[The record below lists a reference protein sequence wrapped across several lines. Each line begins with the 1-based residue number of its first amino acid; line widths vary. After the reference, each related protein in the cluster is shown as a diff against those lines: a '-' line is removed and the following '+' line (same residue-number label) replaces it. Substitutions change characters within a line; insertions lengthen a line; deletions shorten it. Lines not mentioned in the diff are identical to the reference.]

1 MTGQHRDSH
10 VRPSLRHRRIQR
22 HGSLQGFLPTRSL
35 QHLPHVGERSRDC
48 PVSPLQPSGRRR
60 GGGHFCPSSG
70 HLAAG
75 TGPPCSQA
83 SSPACFALRNP
94 SNPQPHSFYLRSGPP
109 CFGQNHLRFCLLH
122 FVWCKRQGAD
132 GILLTDGEET
142 RKPPVSSLLPLCKNG
157 VPAERTRR
165 LAGSEIPT
173 EKNATPALQG
183 RVGGPT
189 QIT

>member
-1 MTGQHRDSH
+1 MTLTFAPRSDTEEFRDTGLCRASCPLG
-10 VRPSLRHRRIQR
+10 VCSVCLMWERGPGTAQ
-22 HGSLQGFLPTRSL
+22 FLL
-35 QHLPHVGERSRDC
+35 C
-48 PVSPLQPSGRRR
+48 SPR
-60 GGGHFCPSSG
+60 GGGGGWGGEFRPSSG

-183 RVGGPT
+183 RVGSPT

>member
-1 MTGQHRDSH
+1 MTLTFAPRSDTEEFRDTGLCRASCPLG
-10 VRPSLRHRRIQR
+10 VCSICLMWERGPGTAQ
-22 HGSLQGFLPTRSL
+22 FLL
-35 QHLPHVGERSRDC
+35 C
-48 PVSPLQPSGRRR
+48 SPR
-60 GGGHFCPSSG
+60 GGGGGWGGEFRPSSG

-142 RKPPVSSLLPLCKNG
+142 KSLQSLLCFLYVKTEFLQKGHAGLRG
-157 VPAERTRR
+157 VRSQQRRTRHLLSKGVWAVR
-165 LAGSEIPT
+165 P
-173 EKNATPALQG
+173 
-183 RVGGPT
+183 R
-189 QIT
+189 

>member
-35 QHLPHVGERSRDC
+35 QRLPHVGERSRDC

-142 RKPPVSSLLPLCKNG
+142 KSLQSLLCFLYVKTEFLQKGHAGLRG
-157 VPAERTRR
+157 VRSQQRRTRHLLSKGVWAVR
-165 LAGSEIPT
+165 P
-173 EKNATPALQG
+173 
-183 RVGGPT
+183 R
-189 QIT
+189 

>member
-1 MTGQHRDSH
+1 MTLTFAPRSDTEEFRDTGLCRASCPLG
-10 VRPSLRHRRIQR
+10 VCSVCLMWERGPGTAQ
-22 HGSLQGFLPTRSL
+22 FLL
-35 QHLPHVGERSRDC
+35 C
-48 PVSPLQPSGRRR
+48 SPR
-60 GGGHFCPSSG
+60 GGGGGWGGEFRPSSG

-142 RKPPVSSLLPLCKNG
+142 KSLQSLLCFLYVKTEFLQKGHAGLRG
-157 VPAERTRR
+157 VRSQQRRTRHLLSKGVWAVR
-165 LAGSEIPT
+165 P
-173 EKNATPALQG
+173 
-183 RVGGPT
+183 R
-189 QIT
+189 